1 MTSRLA
7 LRTLALGGIGLSIA
21 LGLVLSCRSAQP
33 RVELEATLQTTIT
46 DPAQRAA
53 LEALIERRHRAQ
65 DEFVARRTE
74 LLAEIQALNS
84 NYDASP
90 ADYEEAIAAV
100 DDSWSEYRD
109 EVLDAALEM
118 RKLTSEEEWR
128 AIAQADL
135 ASILAHIGKEE

>member
-1 MTSRLA
+1 MTSRFT
-7 LRTLALGGIGLSIA
+7 LRTLAVGGIGLSIA
-21 LGLVLSCRSAQP
+21 LGLVCACRSAQP
-33 RVELEATLQTTIT
+33 RADLDAALQSIIT

-53 LEALIERRHRAQ
+53 LEALVDRRHRAQ

-74 LLAEIQALNS
+74 LLEEIRTLNS

-90 ADYEEAIAAV
+90 EDYEQAIEAIDAT
-100 DDSWSEYRD
+100 WTGYRD
-109 EVLDAALEM
+109 EVLEATLEM